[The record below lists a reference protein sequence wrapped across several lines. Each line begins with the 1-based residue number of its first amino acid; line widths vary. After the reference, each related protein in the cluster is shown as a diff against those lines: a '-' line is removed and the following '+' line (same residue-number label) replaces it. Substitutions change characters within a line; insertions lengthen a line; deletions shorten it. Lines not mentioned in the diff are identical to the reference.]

1 MKAALYT
8 RVSTADQS
16 TAMQVRELE
25 QYCRSRGWEAE
36 SFTDQISGSKE
47 RRPGLDA
54 LMTAVRKRAVDAVV
68 VWKFDRFARSV
79 SHLVKALTEFKALG
93 IQFVSIT
100 EQIDTTTPA
109 GELVFHVFAAVAQ
122 FEREL
127 IRERVRAALAHAKA
141 RGRKLGRPARVSVGF
156 GRRVAELKQQGKSWG
171 EIEAI
176 LKMPRSTLR
185 RAAALCQKPTR
196 AIEA

>member
-1 MKAALYT
+1 MKVAIYT

-16 TAMQVRELE
+16 TSMQLRELE
-25 QYCRSRGWEAE
+25 NFCRSRGWEAE
-36 SFTDQISGSKE
+36 SFTDQISGAKE

-79 SHLVKALTEFKALG
+79 THLVKALAEFKALG
-93 IQFVSIT
+93 VQFVSIT
-100 EQIDTTTPA
+100 EAIDTTTPT
-109 GELVFHVFAAVAQ
+109 GELIFHVFAAVAQ

-141 RGRKLGRPARVSVGF
+141 KGRKLGRPARVTVGLA
-156 GRRVAELKQQGKSWG
+156 RQASDLKQQGKSWG
-171 EIEAI
+171 QIEAI
-176 LKMPRSTLR
+176 LKTPRSTLR
-185 RAAALCQKPTR
+185 RAAALCQKPR
-196 AIEA
+196 AE